1 MKRMILFLAV
11 NLAAVTLLTGVA
23 AVVCALCGID
33 LTAALGD
40 GAFSG
45 LFVFSFICQ
54 TRRKF
59 SGYTS
64 RPMAILIYHNKHITF
79 TFFPY

>member
-40 GAFSG
+40 GAFAG
-45 LFVFSFICQ
+45 LFVFSFI
-54 TRRKF
+54 F
-59 SGYTS
+59 
-64 RPMAILIYHNKHITF
+64 
-79 TFFPY
+79 